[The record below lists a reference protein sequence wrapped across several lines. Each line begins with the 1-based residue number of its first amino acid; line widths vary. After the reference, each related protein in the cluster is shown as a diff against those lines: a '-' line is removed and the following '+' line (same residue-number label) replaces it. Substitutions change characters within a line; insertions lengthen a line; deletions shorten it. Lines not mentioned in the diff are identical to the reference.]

1 MAFKKI
7 NGYVIHLKEILG
19 KGSYGEVYRGEQE
32 GTRKIFAIKVLTKM
46 LSTPAAIQ
54 STPTST
60 CGAPSC
66 RRSRSCSR

>member
-7 NGYVIHLKEILG
+7 NGYIIHLKEILG
-19 KGSYGEVYRGEQE
+19 KGSYGEVYKGVQE
-32 GTRKIFAIKVLTKM
+32 STKKIFAIKVLTKM
-46 LSTPAAIQ
+46 LSTHIASQ
-54 STPTST
+54 STQTST